1 MGDEEEEADADEDGD
16 AEVDEDGGMIDLVSF
31 L

>member
-1 MGDEEEEADADEDGD
+1 VGDEEEEADADEDGD